1 MTDREIIQLFKQR
14 DEEGIAETERIYGA
28 RLLRIAEGLLPR
40 EDAEECLNDLYQA
53 LWDHIPPDE
62 PAHFLS
68 YAVTILKN
76 LARNRLRDMNVKK
89 RFREIV
95 TLSDELADILPD
107 PKTDTEAEAIFH
119 VSDVLNRFLEH
130 EKPEKRRMFV
140 LHYWYGQSVDEIAGK
155 MGFSLAK
162 VEKTLTRMKK
172 KLKEAFREDN

>member
-1 MTDREIIQLFKQR
+1 MTDREIIQLFIQR
-14 DEEGIAETERIYGA
+14 DEEGIAETERVYGA

-89 RFREIV
+89 RFRETV

-107 PKTDTEAEAIFH
+107 PRYKQDLAASFQTEESFYQE
-119 VSDVLNRFLEH
+119 VL
-130 EKPEKRRMFV
+130 RR
-140 LHYWYGQSVDEIAGK
+140 YKEG
-155 MGFSLAK
+155 
-162 VEKTLTRMKK
+162 
-172 KLKEAFREDN
+172 LK